1 MPEMAGIVGVIEPVL
16 TGMGAIALPF
26 AVNAV
31 LQRLRLAK
39 LMPVVRRA
47 FTVIDPLLNEHLG
60 GYSYSDTRFVL
71 ELVTAVL
78 ADGTLTNQEV
88 RRAVDE
94 LERRYRPSKAAGK
107 SSSRLSRDTLEGK
120 LLDIAAD
127 KVQSRQFGLMDA
139 FNVAQV
145 VRSSLK

>member
-1 MPEMAGIVGVIEPVL
+1 MPEMADIVSVIEPVL
-16 TGMGAIALPF
+16 TGVGVIALPF
-26 AVNAV
+26 AANAA
-31 LQRLRLAK
+31 LQRLRLAR

-47 FTVIDPLLNEHLG
+47 FTVIDPLLNEYLR
-60 GYSYSDTRFVL
+60 GYSQSDTRFAL

-78 ADGTLTNQEV
+78 ADGKLTNQEV

-94 LERRYRPSKAAGK
+94 LERRYRPTKAAGK
-107 SSSRLSRDTLEGK
+107 TGSRLSRETLEGK